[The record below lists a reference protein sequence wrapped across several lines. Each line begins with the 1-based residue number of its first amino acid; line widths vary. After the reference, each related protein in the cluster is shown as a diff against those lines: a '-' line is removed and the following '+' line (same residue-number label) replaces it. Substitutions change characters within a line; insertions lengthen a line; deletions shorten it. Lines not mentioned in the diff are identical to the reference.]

1 MKKYYSPDLMPLIV
15 LAAGIV
21 GMLLRLWQH
30 MGGTDGKGLL
40 IPGHASTVL
49 LLILTVATLA
59 LILLCTWNLSQ
70 GSKYRYNF
78 PESMPGCVG
87 AGAAAAGVLVASVM
101 DLLTGQDMLT
111 LINGFLGMMAAA
123 SLCVLAVSRLR
134 GQQPHIVFPL
144 CVTLYLMLHLISQY
158 RVWSG
163 EPQLLSYCWPLLAS
177 VCVMLSAYQSA
188 AFGGELGHRRAQ
200 AFFHLAALYFCCLS
214 LIGDHAPGF
223 YLAMGVWMF
232 TDICRLTPMPRQ
244 FPRGEEA

>member
-49 LLILTVATLA
+49 LLILTCAVLA

-101 DLLTGQDMLT
+101 DL
-111 LINGFLGMMAAA
+111 
-123 SLCVLAVSRLR
+123 
-134 GQQPHIVFPL
+134 PL
-144 CVTLYLMLHLISQY
+144 CASRDLMLRLTSQY

-163 EPQLLSYCWPLLAS
+163 EPQLLGYCWPLLAS

>member
-1 MKKYYSPDLMPLIV
+1 MKKSYSPDLLPLIV

-21 GMLLRLWQH
+21 GMLLRLWQYV
-30 MGGTDGKGLL
+30 GGTDGKGLL
-40 IPGHASTVL
+40 IPGHPSTIL
-49 LLILTVATLA
+49 LLILTVASLA

-87 AGAAAAGVLVASVM
+87 AAAAAMGVLVASVL

-111 LINGFLGMMAAA
+111 LISGFLGMMAAA

-134 GQQPHIVFPL
+134 GQIPHVVFPL
-144 CVTLYLMLHLISQY
+144 CVTLYLMLHLICQY

-177 VCVMLSAYQSA
+177 VCVMLSAYQTA
-188 AFGGELGHRRAQ
+188 AFGGQLGHRRPQ

-214 LIGDHAPGF
+214 LIGDHDPGF

-232 TDICRLTPMPRQ
+232 TDICRLTPMPRK
-244 FPRGEEA
+244 FARGKEV